1 MSQKHPDGSV
11 QALSSAAIG
20 QFAIMIAFIGYT
32 CYGAT
37 AIGSKWH
44 PADLLFLIPAVAA
57 CLFLAAVP
65 WRATQKREPE
75 DTGKSIDAAR
85 CCLAIGTILMF
96 VTLFVYF
103 IVSVSR

>member
-32 CYGAT
+32 CYGAAAVGT
-37 AIGSKWH
+37 NWRA
-44 PADLLFLIPAVAA
+44 ADLLFLIPAALS

-65 WRATQKREPE
+65 WRATQKRDPE
-75 DTGKSIDAAR
+75 DTGKSIDAGR
-85 CCLAIGTILMF
+85 CCLVTGTILMF
-96 VTLFVYF
+96 VTLLIYF
-103 IVSVSR
+103 IVSVTR

>member
-37 AIGSKWH
+37 SVNSNWH
-44 PADLLFLIPAVAA
+44 ASDLLFLIPAGLA
-57 CLFLAAVP
+57 CVFLAAVP
-65 WRATQKREPE
+65 WRTTQKRDPE
-75 DTGKSIDAAR
+75 DMGKSIDAGR
-85 CCLAIGTILMF
+85 CCFAIGTILMF
-96 VTLFVYF
+96 VTLLIYL
-103 IVSVSR
+103 IVSIAR